1 MLYTQTLKD
10 AEKLTKPRENV
21 RPNMPAS
28 SAVKIKQGIQYI
40 RSGNLSKGVRTIVGE
55 GISKDPRALSEME
68 AKHPQGVPCAV
79 FPQSYEPAPLS
90 EVQEQQLD
98 WHLSTRNL
106 AQIAGAFPAESQPD
120 QWGWRPREYIAPL
133 LHAPGLGDLMV
144 QAFITPGH
152 VGDLPYLHDNATEAA
167 SS

>member
-68 AKHPQGVPCAV
+68 AKHPARSALRS
-79 FPQSYEPAPLS
+79 FPSKL
-90 EVQEQQLD
+90 
-98 WHLSTRNL
+98 
-106 AQIAGAFPAESQPD
+106 
-120 QWGWRPREYIAPL
+120 
-133 LHAPGLGDLMV
+133 
-144 QAFITPGH
+144 
-152 VGDLPYLHDNATEAA
+152 
-167 SS
+167 